1 MCRGKP
7 KGPGN
12 TLTKRS
18 AEDLAEYLAGLGYKV
33 RYIHSELDAF
43 ERAELLRDLRIGNID
58 ILVGVNLLREG
69 LDLPEVRLVAILDA
83 DREGFLRSSRSIIQM
98 IGRAARH
105 AAGTVVLYADE
116 MTEGIEFAVR
126 ETKRRREAQEAFN
139 LKHGVI
145 PKSIVNHSS
154 PTARRVT

>member
-1 MCRGKP
+1 
-7 KGPGN
+7 
-12 TLTKRS
+12 
-18 AEDLAEYLAGLGYKV
+18 
-33 RYIHSELDAF
+33 
-43 ERAELLRDLRIGNID
+43 
-58 ILVGVNLLREG
+58 
-69 LDLPEVRLVAILDA
+69 
-83 DREGFLRSSRSIIQM
+83 M

-145 PKSIVNHSS
+145 PKSIVKPIVHLLPEELLEHKLEEADKGMLPRQSEVSLDELERMMWDAVSKLNFEEA
-154 PTARRVT
+154 ARLRDLISDIREEKLPVEQYIIVKGARQHNLKT